1 MSIIEKF
8 LSLLFT
14 LLTNPKILVVK
25 TMRPLFFLPFTLRLK
40 FDAVSRPH
48 YAYCLFQAAKEAK
61 ALGINR
67 ISAIEFGVA
76 GGQGIMAME
85 KLSSEIEKITKV
97 KIDIYGFDLE
107 RGLPKPKDFRDLP
120 YVWKSGF
127 YKMNYKKLSE
137 CLTKA
142 KLILG
147 DVKETTPKFI
157 KKNIA
162 PIGFIAFD
170 LDYYSSTREAFKIF
184 DANREKLL
192 PRVFC
197 YFDDTIGPD
206 EELHSSYTGELLA
219 IKEFNRKNKSK
230 KICKINGLI
239 YKRKVPKGWNEQV
252 YILHLFN
259 HPLYTEYIYPGND
272 RQLII

>member
-25 TMRPLFFLPFTLRLK
+25 TMGRLSFLPFTLRLK

-48 YAYCLFQAAKEAK
+48 YAYCLFQAAREAK

-76 GGQGIMAME
+76 GGRGIMAME
-85 KLSSEIEKITKV
+85 KLSSEVEKITEV

-127 YKMNYKKLSE
+127 YKMNYKKLFE

-157 KKNIA
+157 KENIA

-230 KICKINGLI
+230 KICKINGPI

-259 HPLYTEYIYPGND
+259 HPLYTEYIYPDDN
-272 RQLII
+272 RQLTI